1 MTDTTSPAA
10 TVGDLAEIVRGQNA
24 GPFWLTLD
32 IIFADDDAY
41 QRVADSSEL
50 SPESIARD
58 YRVDADKVSIFRVP
72 SIRAI
77 KVSFPRPVP
86 QGGFADRDMHSGK
99 KPIPPPSLPI

>member
-1 MTDTTSPAA
+1 MTDTTTPAA
-10 TVGDLAEIVRGQNA
+10 TVGELAEIVRAKNA

-86 QGGFADRDMHSGK
+86 QGGFADRDMHSGQQH
-99 KPIPPPSLPI
+99 IPLSRLLI